1 MKWILIILYS
11 SESVIHS
18 PFLFVSLHS
27 SFIIFLLVP
36 FSLFSCWDRL
46 TVTGL
51 TQWFRTR
58 DLPLSS
64 LLGKGLLTHTIFSSL
79 AMKSSLVIA
88 SYQLGD
94 FPNKRGVCCSTYIAH
109 VKSIGSSK
117 INFWSIW
124 HYVDWSFILVPN
136 FSVLWLWK
144 EPITKLHH
152 SL

>member
-1 MKWILIILYS
+1 MKWILIILCS

-18 PFLFVSLHS
+18 TVLFVPLHS
-27 SFIIFLLVP
+27 SFIIFVLVP
-36 FSLFSCWDRL
+36 FSLLSCWHCL

-64 LLGKGLLTHTIFSSL
+64 HLAKGLLTHTILSFL
-79 AMKSSLVIA
+79 ALKSSPVIA
-88 SYQLGD
+88 LYRLGN
-94 FPNKRGVCCSTYIAH
+94 FPNKRGVCCSTYFAH

-144 EPITKLHH
+144 EQ
-152 SL
+152 

>member
-1 MKWILIILYS
+1 MKWILIILCS

-36 FSLFSCWDRL
+36 FSHFSCWDRH
-46 TVTGL
+46 TVTDL

-79 AMKSSLVIA
+79 ARTSSLVIA